1 MELGVLLAG
10 VVLVGVAREVPALL
24 VVVLVLLG
32 AVGDEVADLS
42 ALETRLV
49 APLLVY
55 PVVVGALKATRHQTE
70 LLVPK
75 AR

>member
-1 MELGVLLAG
+1 MLLAR

-49 APLLVY
+49 APLLVH
-55 PVVVGALKATRHQTE
+55 PVVVGALKAT
-70 LLVPK
+70 
-75 AR
+75 